1 MLDGVVRRV
10 ARRSWHSLSIAIA
23 CSLAGHAI
31 TLATWPQRS
40 KTVETASGAALT
52 ALIVADPA
60 TTPKGRSQMDQR
72 RAAGADHRGQG
83 LGLPPRVVRQ
93 QSLPSIAGTPVS
105 VEYVPSHQLA
115 PGPEVLGTVDVLR
128 PKGDDTSGEVTL
140 YLSVFISEL
149 GVVDNVE
156 VDEKDLHPRF
166 AEVAMRA
173 FGSARFNPGRMHG
186 RAVRSLMRVE
196 VVFEPVDR
204 AVSGK

>member
-1 MLDGVVRRV
+1 M
-10 ARRSWHSLSIAIA
+10 A
-23 CSLAGHAI
+23 CSLAGHAV
-31 TLATWPQRS
+31 TLATWPQGS
-40 KTVETASGAALT
+40 NPVETARGAALT
-52 ALIVADPA
+52 ARIVADPA
-60 TTPKGRSQMDQR
+60 TAPKDRRKVDEH
-72 RAAGADHRGQG
+72 RAAGTDYRGQG
-83 LGLPPRVVRQ
+83 LGLPPRFVRQ
-93 QSLPSIAGTPVS
+93 QSLRPNAGTPVS
-105 VEYVPSHQLA
+105 VEYVPSNQLA
-115 PGPEVLGTVDVLR
+115 PGPEVLGTVDVFR
-128 PKGDDTSGEVTL
+128 PEGDDTSGEVTL

-156 VDEKDLHPRF
+156 VDEKDLHPRL